1 MPVQSPRVTH
11 CSIELDVIACLQ
23 ERRTQTAVGRAM
35 PLTVVCTSNDTVM
48 AVGSHGCT
56 AEGRKGRWSGRWLAW
71 QCASRVDVGGF
82 QQTAAA
88 CGKMAGHVRWEG
100 IRFLMQTWNE
110 WEGGKCA
117 RGVWGSATGEG
128 SLCCRQMCG
137 WLAPAAACGAE
148 RDKMR
153 RCAFSLCSFKAWYS
167 FSSSCRGDVG
177 HISGKRNLWC
187 CCGQWEE
194 GARLG
199 IGQCSHVDLEPACGA
214 KQGLGGDETKS
225 KGAEGATGVMLH
237 AGERQERHM
246 MRHAQHVHTELQ
258 LITHRC

>member
-1 MPVQSPRVTH
+1 M
-11 CSIELDVIACLQ
+11 LQ

-128 SLCCRQMCG
+128 SLCRQQMCG
-137 WLAPAAACGAE
+137 WLAPAAACAAAE
-148 RDKMR
+148 RHD
-153 RCAFSLCSFKAWYS
+153 ASLCIHVAHSAAHAAAPLVTSVAK
-167 FSSSCRGDVG
+167 R
-177 HISGKRNLWC
+177 ISGAAVVSGKKVPVWASDSAATSILS
-187 CCGQWEE
+187 Q
-194 GARLG
+194 
-199 IGQCSHVDLEPACGA
+199 PAVQSRGW
-214 KQGLGGDETKS
+214 GRMRPS
-225 KGAEGATGVMLH
+225 RKGPREQRASCHQPVSGRSGT
-237 AGERQERHM
+237 
-246 MRHAQHVHTELQ
+246 
-258 LITHRC
+258 